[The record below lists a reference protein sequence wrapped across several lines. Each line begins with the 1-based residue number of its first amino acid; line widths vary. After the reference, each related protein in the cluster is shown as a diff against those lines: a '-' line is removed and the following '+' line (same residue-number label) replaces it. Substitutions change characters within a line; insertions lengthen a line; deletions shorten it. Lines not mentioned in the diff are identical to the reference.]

1 MREREER
8 ENIKITYKEIL
19 TTLEIKRKQAG
30 VSRYDV
36 ALYLG
41 LSENGYYKVI
51 KGQTKLDLERLLL
64 ILVKLDITPAEF
76 FKDIV

>member
-1 MREREER
+1 MDHFNER
-8 ENIKITYKEIL
+8 
-19 TTLEIKRKQAG
+19 KRRKRRKAG

-36 ALYLG
+36 AIYLG

-64 ILVKLDITPAEF
+64 ILVKLDITPTEF